1 MPSVKYGQSVI
12 YSSCGGGGGGPGEEV
27 WLDLTHQ
34 ECEEEISVRLVVVVV
49 VPDHLP
55 S

>member
-12 YSSCGGGGGGPGEEV
+12 YSSCGGGGGPGEEV

-49 VPDHLP
+49 VAPDHLP